1 MTCGRWPSGTREI
14 PSAEPYQK
22 RNRLSRAQ
30 RRRRRHLRWCCGS
43 AHPPMPLIEEKG
55 STG

>member
-22 RNRLSRAQ
+22 RQ
-30 RRRRRHLRWCCGS
+30 PTFTS
-43 AHPPMPLIEEKG
+43 AAPEAAAPSAGAAGRQIRPCR
-55 STG
+55 